1 MTQERIFEELNR
13 IGVPTN
19 VQGRYYIETALDW
32 ILRQPG
38 HRYAITKELYPMVAK
53 IYGVTA
59 NNVERAIRHAIANAF
74 TRGNVEYLN
83 RYFGYTVDS
92 RKDKPTNSEF
102 LTMVA
107 RRLQMKGENQHDPD
121 QQS

>member
-19 VQGRYYIETALDW
+19 VRGRDYIETALDQ
-32 ILRQPG
+32 LLQHPG
-38 HRYAITKELYPMVAK
+38 RRYAITRELYPMVAK
-53 IYGVTA
+53 LHGTTA
-59 NNVERAIRHAIANAF
+59 CNVERAIRHAIANAF
-74 TRGNVEYLN
+74 TRGNLEYLN

>member
-1 MTQERIFEELNR
+1 MTMKKESAQLL
-13 IGVPTN
+13 
-19 VQGRYYIETALDW
+19 Q
-32 ILRQPG
+32 QPG
-38 HRYAITKELYPMVAK
+38 RRYAITKELYPMVAK
-53 IYGVTA
+53 LHGATA
-59 NNVERAIRHAIANAF
+59 ARVERAIRHAIASAF
-74 TRGNVEYLN
+74 TRGNLEYLN

>member
-1 MTQERIFEELNR
+1 MTQEQIFEELNR

-19 VQGRYYIETALDW
+19 VRGRDYIETALNQ
-32 ILRQPG
+32 LLQHPG
-38 HRYAITKELYPMVAK
+38 RRYAITRELYPMVAEVH
-53 IYGVTA
+53 GATA
-59 NNVERAIRHAIANAF
+59 ARVERAIRHAIANAF
-74 TRGNVEYLN
+74 TRGNLEYLN

>member
-13 IGVPTN
+13 IGIPTN

-38 HRYAITKELYPMVAK
+38 HRYAITRELYPMVAK

-74 TRGNVEYLN
+74 TRGNLEYLN

>member
-1 MTQERIFEELNR
+1 
-13 IGVPTN
+13 
-19 VQGRYYIETALDW
+19 
-32 ILRQPG
+32 
-38 HRYAITKELYPMVAK
+38 MVAEVH
-53 IYGVTA
+53 GTTA
-59 NNVERAIRHAIANAF
+59 ARVERAIRHAIANAF

>member
-19 VQGRYYIETALDW
+19 VRGRDYIETALAQR
-32 ILRQPG
+32 LQHPG
-38 HRYAITKELYPMVAK
+38 RRYAITRELYPMGAENH
-53 IYGVTA
+53 GTTA
-59 NNVERAIRHAIANAF
+59 ARVERAIRHAIAIAF
-74 TRGNVEYLN
+74 TRGNLEYLN

-107 RRLQMKGENQHDPD
+107 RRRQMKGENQHDPD